1 MSAALP
7 PRITQ
12 RHLAHLAGVSHT
24 TVSLALR
31 DDHSIPQKTR
41 TRIQALAQKHRYRPD
56 PMLAA
61 LNAYR
66 VERAPS
72 RFHGTLAWVTAFP
85 EASAWR
91 GMIQA
96 EGYFLGAQ
104 QRAEELGYQLAEI
117 WATEPGV
124 SASRLTNILLA
135 RGIQG
140 LIIAPLPR
148 AQGELSLKWEHFAA
162 VTLGHTLAKPQIHM
176 VMNHQFRNMKLLVQ
190 RLHSL
195 GHRRIGFAMPAAND
209 ERVDHN
215 YLGGYWVA
223 QHDLPSAVV
232 RLPPL
237 LAENL
242 DGPTFLRWFRKQ
254 KPDAVIVAARQA
266 YEIRGWLEDAGL
278 RVPADV
284 SLAVAS
290 IPHGDT
296 TIGGIDEKVGRV
308 GAMTVDTLVG
318 MLHRNERG
326 IPATP
331 WRILS
336 DGVWLPGKTI
346 LSRAAHDRLARE

>member
-1 MSAALP
+1 MPATP
-7 PRITQ
+7 RRITQ
-12 RHLAHLAGVSHT
+12 RHLAQLAGVSHT

-31 DDHSIPQKTR
+31 DHPSIPQATR
-41 TRIQALAQKHRYRPD
+41 KEIHALAQKHRYRPD

-66 VERAPS
+66 VETAPA

-85 EASAWR
+85 DASAWR
-91 GMIQA
+91 QMIQA
-96 EGYFLGAQ
+96 EGYFDGARS
-104 QRAEELGYQLAEI
+104 RAEELGYQLAEF
-117 WATEPGV
+117 WATEPGL
-124 SASRLTNILLA
+124 SSSRLTNILLA

-148 AQGELSLKWEHFAA
+148 AQGELSLQWEHFAA
-162 VTLGHTLAKPQIHM
+162 VTLGHTLAKPQIHV

-190 RLHSL
+190 RLHTA
-195 GHRRIGFAMPAAND
+195 GHHRIGFAMPAAND

-223 QHDLPSAVV
+223 QHDLPPEVV

-237 LAENL
+237 LADNL
-242 DGPTFLRWFRKQ
+242 DAPTFLRWFRKQ
-254 KPDAVIVAARQA
+254 RPDAVIVAARQA
-266 YEIRGWLEDAGL
+266 YEIISWLEGAGL

-336 DGVWLPGKTI
+336 DGAWLPSKTI
-346 LSRAAHDRLARE
+346 LPRAASNRRA

>member
-1 MSAALP
+1 MPASLP
-7 PRITQ
+7 RRITQ
-12 RHLAHLAGVSHT
+12 RHLARLAAVSHT

-31 DDHSIPQKTR
+31 DHPSIPPATR
-41 TRIQALAQKHRYRPD
+41 ARIHALAQKHHYRPD

-66 VERAPS
+66 VETAPT
-72 RFHGTLAWVTAFP
+72 RFHGTLAWVTAFADP
-85 EASAWR
+85 VSWR
-91 GMIQA
+91 KMIQA
-96 EGYFLGAQ
+96 EGYFNGARA
-104 QRAEELGYQLAEI
+104 RAEELGYQLAEI
-117 WATEPGV
+117 WATEPGL

-148 AQGELSLKWEHFAA
+148 PQGELLLQWEHFAA
-162 VTLGHTLAKPQIHM
+162 VTLGHTLARPQIHM
-176 VMNHQFRNMKLLVQ
+176 VMNHQFRNMKQLVQ
-190 RLHSL
+190 RLHAL

-223 QHDLPSAVV
+223 QHDLPTDTS

-237 LAENL
+237 LADTL
-242 DGPTFLRWFRKQ
+242 DAATLLRWFRKQ
-254 KPDAVIVAARQA
+254 RPDAVIVAARQA
-266 YEIRGWLEDAGL
+266 YDVIGWFKAAGIQ
-278 RVPADV
+278 VPRDV
-284 SLAVAS
+284 SVAVAA
-290 IPHGDT
+290 IPHGDS
-296 TIGGIDEKVGRV
+296 TIGGIDENVEHV

-326 IPATP
+326 IPAIP

-336 DGVWLPGKTI
+336 DGAWSPGKTV
-346 LSRAAHDRLARE
+346 LRRVKNER